1 MASRRTKKRTTHELA
16 LPRGR
21 SHEAA
26 LFLAQLDDQSR
37 RMLADLAGIT
47 AAELAWQPKRGMNT
61 IGMLL
66 AHIAS
71 VEVYWLG
78 VAAGRYSP
86 AAIRAAGGDLFA
98 MAEREFTEVLG
109 IGPDDD
115 GVPLSRNGL
124 PPRALAGWTLTDYR
138 RLLGRARLHIAPRL
152 LELSDRDLARRV
164 VRVRMNGERVRQS
177 VRWILYHVLE
187 HLAGHYGQIL
197 LLRHLYRDRKRA
209 R

>member
-1 MASRRTKKRTTHELA
+1 MASRKPVTYDLK

-37 RMLADLAGIT
+37 RMLADLDGIT
-47 AAELAWQPKRGMNT
+47 AAELAWQPKRGHNT

-66 AHIAS
+66 AHIAV
-71 VEVYWLG
+71 VEVYWLM
-78 VAAGRYSP
+78 VADGSFSP
-86 AAIRAAGGDLFA
+86 AAMKRAGAKQVSD
-98 MAEREFTEVLG
+98 RESRAVLG
-109 IGPDDD
+109 IGMDDD
-115 GVPLSRNGL
+115 GMPLAKNGR
-124 PPRALAGWTLTDYR
+124 PPAALDGWKLADYR

-164 VRVRMNGERVRQS
+164 KRVRMNGEISAQS

-197 LLRHLYRDRKRA
+197 LLRHQYRDRRKA
-209 R
+209 

>member
-1 MASRRTKKRTTHELA
+1 MASKKQMVTYDLKV
-16 LPRGR
+16 PRGR
-21 SHEAA
+21 THEAA
-26 LFLAQLDDQSR
+26 SFLAQLDDQSR
-37 RMLADLAGIT
+37 RLIADLEGAT
-47 AAELAWQPKRGMNT
+47 AAELAWQPNRGQNT

-66 AHIAS
+66 AHIAV
-71 VEVYWLG
+71 VEAYWVA
-78 VAAGRYSP
+78 VAAGKFSP
-86 AAIRAAGGDLFA
+86 AAIKAAGGSGLA
-98 MAEREFTEVLG
+98 VAERELTPVLG

-115 GVPLSRNGL
+115 GIPLSRSGS
-124 PPRALAGWTLTDYR
+124 PPKALDGWKLADYR

-152 LELSDRDLARRV
+152 LELTERDLERLVSRQ
-164 VRVRMNGERVRQS
+164 RMNGERTRQR